1 MKKINNYL
9 KEIGLGLWW
18 KVSLVASIALIVA
31 GFCVPPTGVVDG
43 SVLIAVG
50 ELMLFVNIP
59 VFFAHASGNKVEASL
74 DLDDKQIN
82 ISSTPKNNKKQ

>member
-9 KEIGLGLWW
+9 KEIGLGMWF
-18 KVSLVASIALIVA
+18 KVALVTSILLIIA
-31 GFCVPPTGVVDG
+31 GFIVPPTGVIDG

-50 ELMLFVNIP
+50 ELMLFVDIP

-82 ISSTPKNNKKQ
+82 ISSTPKNSKK

>member
-9 KEIGLGLWW
+9 KEIGLGFWF
-18 KVSLVASIALIVA
+18 KATLVISVILIVA
-31 GFCVPPTGVVDG
+31 GFCVPPMGVIDG

-74 DLDDKQIN
+74 DFDDKEIKL
-82 ISSTPKNNKKQ
+82 STTPKNTKK

>member
-9 KEIGLGLWW
+9 KEIGLGFWW
-18 KVSLVASIALIVA
+18 KASLVASIALIVA
-31 GFCVPPTGVVDG
+31 GFCVPPMGIVDG

-82 ISSTPKNNKKQ
+82 ISSTPKTIKK

>member
-9 KEIGLGLWW
+9 KEIGLGFWF
-18 KVSLVASIALIVA
+18 KATLVISVILIVA
-31 GFCVPPTGVVDG
+31 GFCVPPMGVIDG

-74 DLDDKQIN
+74 DLDDKEIKL
-82 ISSTPKNNKKQ
+82 STTPKNTKK

>member
-9 KEIGLGLWW
+9 KEIGLGFWF
-18 KVSLVASIALIVA
+18 KFALVASIALIVA

-50 ELMLFVNIP
+50 ELMLFVNVP

-74 DLDDKQIN
+74 DLDDKQIS
-82 ISSTPKNNKKQ
+82 IKTTPKTEKK

>member
-9 KEIGLGLWW
+9 KEIGLGFWW
-18 KVSLVASIALIVA
+18 KASLVASIALIVA

-82 ISSTPKNNKKQ
+82 ISSTPKNNKK